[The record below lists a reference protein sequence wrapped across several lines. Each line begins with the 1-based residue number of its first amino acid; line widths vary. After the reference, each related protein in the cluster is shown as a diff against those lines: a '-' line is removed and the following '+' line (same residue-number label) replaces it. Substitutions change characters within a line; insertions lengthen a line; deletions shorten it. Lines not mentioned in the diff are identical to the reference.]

1 MQGLVLILC
10 LLPAATA
17 HRRHRDEPI
26 NNVKSECEALCK
38 ADKGM
43 DADPTD
49 CLTECAVY
57 TDLNTHEGD
66 DNYGKEDAL
75 EDVAADESYNE
86 AGGEEMAAKHEEMT
100 GNEVSS
106 CAPSVD
112 VDKEPEMKD
121 LDSNGDDSVT
131 KDEAEAYGRKACVPD
146 EVVDQIFEEADA
158 NQDDKVEESEFKDA
172 GEDTQMEEAIDEK
185 LEGDKE
191 GPEGP
196 FTGDD
201 ENAVVDA
208 PPFDDF
214 DKNQDAQL
222 DADEVKDVMEM
233 EAEKRTESNTAH
245 MPTGEDETKLVA
257 DADTDGDGN
266 PAEEVIE
273 KVDKDGD
280 GKVSQTEYKEE
291 GDGGSDMGEELSE
304 AAGLKEDSTD
314 PDDKNRVDA
323 PAEKAKLLSTNFRT
337 AQRSE
342 AAFLSK
348 FKVVKPRQIFVGLQA
363 GKRGFAKA
371 LHAAVRR
378 HHAAHHH
385 GHKRHHALRHP
396 VMLNKRPHHIQ

>member
-1 MQGLVLILC
+1 MAERHVCQTRWWTRSSRRLTQIRMIRSKNRSSRMLVKT
-10 LLPAATA
+10 PKWRRPSTRSWRAT
-17 HRRHRDEPI
+17 R
-26 NNVKSECEALCK
+26 K
-38 ADKGM
+38 ARK
-43 DADPTD
+43 
-49 CLTECAVY
+49 
-57 TDLNTHEGD
+57 
-66 DNYGKEDAL
+66 
-75 EDVAADESYNE
+75 
-86 AGGEEMAAKHEEMT
+86 
-100 GNEVSS
+100 
-106 CAPSVD
+106 APS
-112 VDKEPEMKD
+112 
-121 LDSNGDDSVT
+121 
-131 KDEAEAYGRKACVPD
+131 
-146 EVVDQIFEEADA
+146 
-158 NQDDKVEESEFKDA
+158 
-172 GEDTQMEEAIDEK
+172 
-185 LEGDKE
+185 
-191 GPEGP
+191 
-196 FTGDD
+196 GDD

-304 AAGLKEDSTD
+304 AAGFKEDSTD
-314 PDDKNRVDA
+314 PDDQNRVDA